1 MTPPPAA
8 PASPAAPSPTEALP
22 PTPGSVWWPLL
33 ALIAGF
39 ALSQAFRT
47 VTAILAGGLQAEF
60 ALSAQ
65 ALGLFAGT
73 FAFAFGLSQFGMGV
87 ALDYYGLRRTLLAV
101 FPLAIVGAGV
111 SALAPNFATLVA
123 GQVLIGIGCSPA
135 FVTCTLYIARHFP
148 PKRFA
153 FVSGLALGL
162 GGLGLLLTGTPM
174 AWWVGV
180 TSWRAGF
187 ALLGALALLAWLA
200 IHRWLPGATPG
211 AHPRPDTLAGTLR
224 GFGALFL
231 QPHTLGIVALALVSY
246 AAFLTL
252 RGLWLGPLLTARH
265 GFDLLQV
272 GHVALAM
279 SLLSLFMPAL
289 FGRLDPGPA
298 TRRRWI
304 VGFALTTATVFLAMA
319 GWQHAWT
326 DVAAMVLVGALSGVG
341 VLQYAN
347 VRSSYP
353 PEVAGRALSVFTMAM
368 FLGVALVQWLTG
380 WVASVAPAWGLDPYA
395 AAMGSTGLLLALG
408 AGVFGWLPAGHPG
421 GPDGPRPEAPR

>member
-1 MTPPPAA
+1 MPRFRDTATADPTPA
-8 PASPAAPSPTEALP
+8 P
-22 PTPGSVWWPLL
+22 PTRSARAAWWPLL
-33 ALIAGF
+33 ALVAGF

-60 ALSAQ
+60 QLSTQ

-73 FAFAFGLSQFGMGV
+73 FAFAFGLSQFAMGV

-101 FPLAIVGAGV
+101 FPLAIVGALV
-111 SALAPNFATLVA
+111 SALAPNFGTLVL
-123 GQVLIGIGCSPA
+123 GQTLIGIGCSPA

-174 AWWVGV
+174 AWWVAH

-187 ALLGALALLAWLA
+187 GLLAGLAALAWVF
-200 IHRWLPGATPG
+200 IHTCLQEPIAH
-211 AHPRPDTLAGTLR
+211 AHPRPDTLGSALR

-231 QPHTLGIVALALVSY
+231 LPHTLGILALALVSY

-252 RGLWLGPLLTARH
+252 RGLWLGPLLAHRH
-265 GFDLLQV
+265 GFSLMEV

-279 SLLSLFMPAL
+279 SVLSLFMPAV
-289 FGRLDPGPA
+289 FGRFDPGPA

-304 VGFALTTATVFLAMA
+304 VALASLTALTFLGMSL
-319 GWQHAWT
+319 WHRAWA
-326 DVAAMVLVGALSGVG
+326 DVGAIVLIGALSGAG

-347 VRSSYP
+347 VRSAYR

-368 FLGVALVQWLTG
+368 FLGVALVQSLTG
-380 WVASVAPAWGLDPYA
+380 WIASLAPTVGLEPYA
-395 AAMGSTGLLLALG
+395 AALGSTGLLLALG
-408 AGVFGWLPAGHPG
+408 ALVFWWLPAGQHAG
-421 GPDGPRPEAPR
+421 